1 LADKAVTV
9 PSPATVAARAGEA
22 SSAAEA
28 YKWKAFWVIALAFVT
43 MVMDFSVTG
52 VALPTIARE
61 FNLTLRVV
69 SWVAIAGSLTITAV
83 LLPFGRLADIAGRK
97 RVHIT
102 GIALFTTGALLAAL
116 APNLPALIGG
126 RVIMALGAAMIQAV
140 GMAMVTSVF
149 PSHERGKAIGM
160 ITTVVGIGAIA
171 GPILGGPLVEA
182 FGWRS
187 VYFFLA
193 APTIPAFVLALRVLD
208 DARVGNVKRAAGEPY
223 DWTGAATSALFL
235 SLIIFTVTNPFDF
248 AWASAPVIG
257 GALAAAVLIAV
268 FIRWEL
274 RARAPMISLRF
285 FQDAQFSLAATARSL
300 GFIGSAAAWFV
311 MPFYVQDV
319 LGYKP
324 TVAGLVI
331 FFGALGFAAT
341 GYFSGRW
348 SDRYGPRRF
357 VIGGLAIAMVANLA
371 FTTLQVDSPVWLV
384 VVLLLANGIGMG
396 LWNAPNTSILLS
408 RVERSSYGIIAAFTN
423 LVRNVFST
431 TGTAMVTAV
440 VAGVMLSHGVA
451 ADLGAVGEAGDP
463 RAASAFVSGMRVAF
477 FVQAAVLLA
486 ALAAAVATRDK
497 AAVKSTSAAVAGHT
511 PQPAAKQV

>member
-1 LADKAVTV
+1 
-9 PSPATVAARAGEA
+9 
-22 SSAAEA
+22 
-28 YKWKAFWVIALAFVT
+28 

-52 VALPTIARE
+52 VALPSIARE
-61 FNLTLRVV
+61 FDLTLRVV

-83 LLPFGRLADIAGRK
+83 LLPLGRLADIAGRK
-97 RVHIT
+97 RVHLA
-102 GIALFTTGALLAAL
+102 GIALFTGGALLAAL
-116 APNLPALIGG
+116 APNMPALIGG
-126 RVIMALGAAMIQAV
+126 RVVMAFGAAMIQAV

-149 PSHERGKAIGM
+149 PTHERGKAIGM

-193 APTIPAFVLALRVLD
+193 APTVPAFLLALRVLD
-208 DARVGNVKRAAGEPY
+208 DARVGSVRRQTGGPY
-223 DWTGAATSALFL
+223 DWAGAATSALFL

-248 AWASAPVIG
+248 SWTSAPVIG
-257 GALAAAVLIAV
+257 GALTAVALIGV
-268 FIRWEL
+268 FIWWEL

-285 FQDAQFSLAATARSL
+285 FQDAQFTRAATARSL
-300 GFIGSAAAWFV
+300 GFIGSAAAWFL

-341 GYFSGRW
+341 GYFSGRL
-348 SDRYGPRRF
+348 SDRFGPRRF
-357 VIGGLAIAMVANLA
+357 VIGGLAVAMVANLA
-371 FTTLQVDSPVWLV
+371 FTTLRVNSPVWLV
-384 VVLLLANGIGMG
+384 VVLLLGNGIGMG

-440 VAGVMLSHGVA
+440 VAGVMVAGGVA
-451 ADLGAVGEAGDP
+451 ADLGAVGEAADA
-463 RAASAFVSGMRVAF
+463 RTATAFVNGMRVAF
-477 FVQAAVLLA
+477 LVQAAVLLA
-486 ALAAAVATRDK
+486 ALAAAVATSDK
-497 AAVKSTSAAVAGHT
+497 AAVKSKSATGAGLT
-511 PQPAAKQV
+511 PQPAAKQL